1 MSSYNTTLPIRFLLS
16 KSFRAI
22 CAIALLPLLS
32 PGLAAV
38 EADLQND
45 RYRVQVSTDGSMA
58 ITELDSGYSKVFEPD
73 FQVIY
78 HTSSPALPTPT
89 LVQTAEVYGAADTG
103 MNYRVAQWNPS
114 NKPASRN
121 FWESGSDRFHAV
133 YANHSVVDDEVHFEF
148 EPHSHFQLSAV
159 LKLEEGQLEPEIR
172 FHLTAQTA
180 GRFSVVYTGAP
191 ASEVADLDWLWQ
203 PMLWNGLRFPVEP
216 IISLEF
222 QTSLPTVLAG
232 SDGGL
237 WGVIADPSE
246 MPFRVPTFTRS
257 RFGVAIRNAEG
268 LAQPVIAAPA
278 MGFTGSLR
286 QVGQTHQFSFR
297 LFAFAGDHYDA
308 YRRLATGLY
317 GFRDHRENYYGTI
330 NNTLDNLD
338 EYVLGS
344 GGANYVGWS
353 EDAKGFDGRRD
364 NPGQWTNQSPSQ
376 PLALS
381 IVRDSRALLE
391 QRAIPS
397 LEQVMSR
404 QRVQMRLLNNAMTAP
419 EYDADRAMLGPNITQ
434 AADIAAAQLVG
445 KSRFDIMR
453 FFAFTNLD
461 PNLEPPA
468 EPSRIQALRNGRLH
482 IRTILALYRMEGDP
496 VHLERAMKIADDYIA
511 ARIDTAQIDFYD
523 VRSSFWTEIGP
534 VWIDLFT
541 LYEETGE
548 QRYLDAAYEGAKEF
562 SAFIFYAPAIPDGDI
577 TVHPGGT
584 ITGVRGTMNAP
595 EETVPSWLVSE
606 IGLIAE
612 AAGTHTT
619 HRAIFMTPWAPY
631 FMRLALLKDDPFL
644 RDVARSAMIGRY
656 MNYPGYHINT
666 DYATVYMKED
676 FPLRPYDQINYTSVH
691 YHHPIIKSSMIID
704 YLVSEAAYR
713 TNGQIDFPARFA
725 ASSAYFQQNLYG
737 DRPGQIF
744 GEEAQIW
751 TPAHLLDPGSK
762 YFDYLAAY
770 SDEGVYLMLMNQ
782 SFESRTST
790 ISLNP
795 DRLSFD
801 NSHSVTLRTDSE
813 GSHSGTLQNGEL
825 EVTVSSRGITTV
837 FLQGVRP
844 VLEFQHDYIA
854 APVGEVED
862 TSWHLDF
869 TSIGRVTGQI
879 FSVARGHGVAHLWL
893 TASPTQANRVVFRYE
908 TNSASG
914 VVEDTSWPYEFSVP
928 MTGEDY
934 RVRYAVEAYNSS
946 GNQVVNTGWRELT
959 LTEAGPDSSWDQFSL
974 WLEES
979 LSENQ
984 RRSPA
989 LRVPELY
996 FDGGQRLEVRASQR
1010 YLSSS
1015 TAGEAAA
1022 GGILFGVDDG
1032 SGAPD
1037 GWLAYLVRHPG
1048 HPSTLAIAP
1057 FQDGQRGEDIAV
1069 SAGFP
1074 DPGFNEHVILQLK
1087 SAPTAASA
1095 QATFRIFSSSALP
1108 ASGDLAD
1115 RLSEADLDAATPIGS
1130 VTVELP
1136 ERPRGL
1142 AGLYF
1147 EDNSGGNP
1155 ENPTAGI
1162 YRVDAMSVAGMA
1174 LRGSFDESFTFTHP
1188 GRSDPDHYLGSRG
1201 PDGQFDNSNDA
1212 TTWAM
1217 GSSGGNDFL
1226 TAVTHGNAWVLV
1238 DDSRPDQINTSRGPI
1253 NPDIDL
1259 LGTGRSLIY
1268 DFFVGNDPLDTQ
1280 SQEIP
1285 QVEIGA
1291 EHLAFQFSRSY
1302 RARNMG
1308 ISYTVDTSSDLVN
1321 WSFPEGVTIIDGDE
1335 DAERQIEYIRY
1346 QLPLEI
1352 LDEDKPLFY
1361 RLRVNQPLP

>member
-1 MSSYNTTLPIRFLLS
+1 MVLFTSISPLGKFLLN
-16 KSFRAI
+16 FRWI
-22 CAIALLPLLS
+22 VLLPM
-32 PGLAAV
+32 LAHVLTAV
-38 EADLQND
+38 EADFSND
-45 RYRVQVSTDGSMA
+45 RYQVQVSNDGS
-58 ITELDSGYSKVFEPD
+58 ITISEIETNYSKVFQPD

-78 HTSSPALPTPT
+78 HTSSPALPNPS
-89 LVQTAEVYGAADTG
+89 LVQTAEIYGAADTS

-121 FWESGSDRFHAV
+121 FWEGGSDRFHAV
-133 YANHSVVDDEVHFEF
+133 YTGHSLVGDEVHFEF
-148 EPHSHFQLSAV
+148 ETHSHFQLSAV
-159 LKLEEGQLEPEIR
+159 LKLADGQLEPEMR

-191 ASEVADLDWLWQ
+191 QSQVADLDWFWQ

-268 LAQPVIAAPA
+268 LAQPVIASPA

-317 GFRDHRENYYGTI
+317 GFRDYRENYYGTI
-330 NNTLDNLD
+330 NNTLDNID
-338 EYVLGS
+338 DYVLGS
-344 GGANYVGWS
+344 DGANYVGWN
-353 EDAKGFDGRRD
+353 EDGKGYDGRRD

-381 IVRDSRALLE
+381 VVRDSRELLDR
-391 QRAIPS
+391 RAIPS

-404 QRVQMRLLNNAMTAP
+404 NRVQMRLMNRAMTAP
-419 EYDADRAMLGPNITQ
+419 QYDADRAMMGPNITQ

-453 FFAFTNLD
+453 FFAFNNLD
-461 PNLEPPA
+461 HNLVPPA
-468 EPSRIQALRNGRLH
+468 DPNRQQALRNGRLH
-482 IRTILALYRMEGDP
+482 LRTILALYRMEGNP
-496 VHLERAMKIADDYIA
+496 VHLERARKIADDYIA

-548 QRYLDAAYEGAKEF
+548 SRYLDAAYKGAKEF
-562 SAFIFYAPAIPDGDI
+562 STFIFYAPAIPDSDI

-606 IGLIAE
+606 VGLISE

-631 FMRLALLKDDPFL
+631 FMRLAQLKDDPFL

-691 YHHPIIKSSMIID
+691 YHHAIIKSSKIID

-713 TNGQIDFPARFA
+713 TNGQISFPARFA

-744 GEEAQIW
+744 GDEVQIW
-751 TPAHLLDPGSK
+751 TPAHLLDPGTK
-762 YFDYLAAY
+762 YIDYLAAY

-782 SFESRTST
+782 SFEHRTST
-790 ISLNP
+790 ISLNS
-795 DRLSFD
+795 DRLSFEQ
-801 NSHSVTLRTDSE
+801 SHGATLRTDNENSQLA
-813 GSHSGTLQNGEL
+813 TLLNGQI
-825 EVTVSSRGITTV
+825 EVTVNARGITTV
-837 FLQGVRP
+837 FLEGVKP

-854 APVGEVED
+854 APAGEVED
-862 TSWHLDF
+862 TSWQLDF
-869 TSIGRVTGQI
+869 TGVGRVTGQI
-879 FSVARGHGVAHLWL
+879 FSVGRGLGVAHLWL
-893 TASPTQANRVVFRYE
+893 TASPIQANRVVYRYE
-908 TNSASG
+908 TNSSSG
-914 VVEDTSWPYEFSVP
+914 VVEDTSWPFEFSVP
-928 MTGEDY
+928 MSEDDY
-934 RVRYAVEAYNSS
+934 RVRYAIEAYNSS

-959 LTEAGPDSSWDQFSL
+959 LTESGPDSSWDQFTL

-979 LSENQ
+979 LSESQ

-989 LRVPELY
+989 LRVPDLY
-996 FDGGQRLEVRASQR
+996 FDGSQRLEVRASQR

-1022 GGILFGVDDG
+1022 GGILFGIDDG
-1032 SGAPD
+1032 AGSPD

-1057 FQDGQRGEDIAV
+1057 FKDGQRGEDLEV
-1069 SAGFP
+1069 SSGFP
-1074 DPGFNEHVILQLK
+1074 DPGFNEHILLQLK
-1087 SAPTAASA
+1087 SEPTAGGA
-1095 QATFRIFSSSALP
+1095 QVSFKIFSSSAL
-1108 ASGDLAD
+1108 SGTGELAD
-1115 RLSEADLDAATPIGS
+1115 QLSGAALADATPIGE
-1130 VTVELP
+1130 VTVALS

-1147 EDNSGGNP
+1147 EDNSAGNA

-1162 YRVDAMSVAGMA
+1162 YRIDAMSLSGMA
-1174 LRGSFDESFTFTHP
+1174 LGGSFEESFSFTNP

-1201 PDGQFDNSNDA
+1201 PNGQFDNTGDLRYWGMDA
-1212 TTWAM
+1212 
-1217 GSSGGNDFL
+1217 SGGNNFL
-1226 TAVTHGNAWVLV
+1226 AAVTHGKAWVLV
-1238 DDSRPDQINTSRGPI
+1238 DDNRPNQINNSRGPI
-1253 NPDIDL
+1253 SPDVDL
-1259 LGTGRSLIY
+1259 MGTGRSLLY
-1268 DFFVGNDPLDTQ
+1268 DFFTGNDPSNTQ
-1280 SQEIP
+1280 SPEIP
-1285 QVEIGA
+1285 QVEIA
-1291 EHLAFQFSRSY
+1291 QEHLAFQFGRSY
-1302 RARNMG
+1302 SARDMG

-1321 WSFPEGVTIIDGDE
+1321 WSFPQGITIMDGDD
-1335 DAERQIEYIRY
+1335 DADRQIEYIRY
-1346 QLPLEI
+1346 QMPLET
-1352 LDEDKPLFY
+1352 LDDDKPLFY
-1361 RLRVNQPLP
+1361 RLRIHQPSP